1 MRYLRAIGTMNNTA
15 WQKARK
21 KVGLRAA
28 RIHDLRHTY
37 ASRLCAAGVDYED
50 RASLLGHACR
60 SMPELYA
67 SPDIKRLLALSNRVL
82 ERLRTITIV
91 RVANGGAE
99 DPGLWI
105 NVSDHRPEG
114 ARRAVGDI
122 RAKGRAV
129 AQLMLRGAGCH
140 SRIVPVTTLVRYR
153 ITSSARSKIDSGM
166 VSRRALAVLKLTVN
180 LKLAACSTG
189 RSLGL
194 APFSRRSTK

>member
-1 MRYLRAIGTMNNTA
+1 MNNTA

-37 ASRLCAAGVDYED
+37 ASRLCAARVDYED

-60 SMPELYA
+60 SMAELYA

-105 NVSDHRPEG
+105 N
-114 ARRAVGDI
+114 
-122 RAKGRAV
+122 GRAPV
-129 AQLMLRGAGCH
+129 AQPEKGLGFGCQVVEIW
-140 SRIVPVTTLVRYR
+140 R
-153 ITSSARSKIDSGM
+153 ARQDESGHW
-166 VSRRALAVLKLTVN
+166 VESVLL
-180 LKLAACSTG
+180 
-189 RSLGL
+189 
-194 APFSRRSTK
+194 P